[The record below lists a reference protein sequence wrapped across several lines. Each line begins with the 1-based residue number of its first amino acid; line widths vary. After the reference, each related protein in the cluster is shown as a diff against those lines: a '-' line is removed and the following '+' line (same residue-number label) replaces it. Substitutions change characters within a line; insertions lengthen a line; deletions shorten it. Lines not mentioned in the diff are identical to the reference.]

1 MFVFNFVRDLVECYS
16 SIRVGLNLKNEFF
29 SLMGFEPRT
38 ACWTERINPLLFW
51 RERVRGREREK
62 EEERERERECERR

>member
-1 MFVFNFVRDLVECYS
+1 MLFFNKGRTELGELV
-16 SIRVGLNLKNEFF
+16 F

-51 RERVRGREREK
+51 RERVRGRERES
-62 EEERERERECERR
+62 ERRQ